1 MLVNRESIQAGN
13 IVKITWLQ
21 VCKLN
26 KEVLIEIEIFVLLL
40 GVIDSISLTI
50 ETYHVM
56 SSKILYYL
64 IKKDVEQSLRYYF
77 DKDAIEDSTINLIYF
92 LDTSSKNNHTMFN
105 IRRIYQETKDFL
117 LSMYHTEDGSATNSY
132 LIIESI

>member
-26 KEVLIEIEIFVLLL
+26 KEVLIEIEMFVLLL
-40 GVIDSISLTI
+40 GIVDSISLTI

-56 SSKILYYL
+56 SSKVIHYL
-64 IKKDVEQSLRYYF
+64 IKKDAEQSLRYYF
-77 DKDAIEDSTINLIYF
+77 NKDVIDYSTINLIYF
-92 LDTSSKNNHTMFN
+92 LDASSKKFN
-105 IRRIYQETKDFL
+105 IRRIYQETNEFL
-117 LSMYHTEDGSATNSY
+117 LSMYHTEDGSTTSNHL
-132 LIIESI
+132 LIENI

>member
-26 KEVLIEIEIFVLLL
+26 KEILIEIEIFVLLL

-56 SSKILYYL
+56 SSKILFYL

-92 LDTSSKNNHTMFN
+92 LDTSSKNNHAMFN